1 MSATMSL
8 NEVGAGASRHAKYK
22 VPGGKLVVIDFRLV
36 DGHLAQVQLSGDF
49 FMEPVDT
56 LDVINAALEGLQDT
70 ISQAAIATQLDSLLG
85 DNVMLFGISADAI
98 GVVVRRALDGW
109 QEASI

>member
-1 MSATMSL
+1 MSDKMPVSEVRAGKSL
-8 NEVGAGASRHAKYK
+8 HAKYK
-22 VPGGKLVVIDFRLV
+22 VPGGKLVVIDFQLV

-49 FMEPVDT
+49 FMEPVAT
-56 LDVINAALEGLQDT
+56 LDVINAALEGLPDT

-109 QEASI
+109 QEASL